1 MHDDLDYLGPG
12 ERTRFAVLPDFGGT
26 EVLEA
31 RFVRHRFAPHYHD
44 HLVFGVISGGV
55 EAFRYRGVTHRG
67 TAGQFATVNPDEVHD
82 GYPGADG
89 GWCYH
94 MLYLP
99 TAFAQTLAAELLET
113 DRAIGTPGFKTAIFR
128 DDALYGPTLAAFRRL
143 RTADGL
149 ERQEILTELTAAV
162 FRRHVVAL
170 DRPRTPA
177 PANTSS
183 ATARPAPVDRVRELL
198 ADDPAHG
205 WRLEDLSA
213 LAGLSRFQLLRQFR
227 TRFGLTPHAYQTVQR
242 LHRAE
247 SLLRQGDAIAEV
259 AVATGFADQAHLTR
273 SFKRMRGVAPGTFRS
288 RVLVPSA

>member
-1 MHDDLDYLGPG
+1 MHDDLDHLGPG

-55 EAFRYRGVTHRG
+55 EAFRYRGVTHLG
-67 TAGQFATVNPDEVHD
+67 TAGQFATVNPNEVHD

-99 TAFAQTLAAELLET
+99 TAFAQTLAAEMLET
-113 DRAIGTPGFKTAIFR
+113 DRAIGTPGFKTAVFR

-143 RTADGL
+143 RMADML
-149 ERQEILTELTAAV
+149 ERQEILTDLTAAM

-170 DRPRTPA
+170 DRRHKSANAGIA
-177 PANTSS
+177 PI
-183 ATARPAPVDRVRELL
+183 DRVRQLL

-205 WRLEDLSA
+205 WRLEDLAA
-213 LAGLSRFQLLRQFR
+213 LAALSRFQVLRQFR
-227 TRFGLTPHAYQTVQR
+227 ASYGLTPHAYQTVQR

-247 SLLRQGDAIAEV
+247 TLLRRGEAIAEV
-259 AVATGFADQAHLTR
+259 AIATGFADQAHLTR
-273 SFKRMRGVAPGTFRS
+273 NFKRMRGVAPGMFRS
-288 RVLVPSA
+288 QARALPA